1 MVSRRRRG
9 HPQAPRRRR
18 QRRPRRLHGLLQAT
32 LPRRAP
38 PRPLRRG
45 HYRATQPRRM
55 TQTPGKKVLLK
66 KIHPPGV
73 HGKARVFSRHIH
85 NEPKNFPTIH
95 ATADAAPSGATI
107 HTGPFHGAP
116 TNVTFVGVL
125 SPGRRSYRPSRSAST
140 WRSARSRRPRPTWS
154 PVPSARWRAGVP
166 THLPY
171 QLFAFSA
178 SSSGTATRYRPPSA
192 VTSSLQQACA
202 SARDRQLRVHRNRH
216 RHQIAVAIADMVKFT
231 RLT

>member
-1 MVSRRRRG
+1 MSSVGTS
-9 HPQAPRRRR
+9 
-18 QRRPRRLHGLLQAT
+18 
-32 LPRRAP
+32 
-38 PRPLRRG
+38 
-45 HYRATQPRRM
+45 
-55 TQTPGKKVLLK
+55 
-66 KIHPPGV
+66 I
-73 HGKARVFSRHIH
+73 

-125 SPGRRSYRPSRSAST
+125 SPGR
-140 WRSARSRRPRPTWS
+140 
-154 PVPSARWRAGVP
+154 PVVP
-166 THLPY
+166 TEQVGVNVAFSAVAQVTTNMVTGAVCTLAGWGADPISQY

-216 RHQIAVAIADMVKFT
+216 RHQIAVAMADIVKFT